1 MWLVAGA
8 GIVVGIVI
16 GGVVIAVEIGIG
28 IARVGVVGIG
38 KIAVEGRK

>member
-8 GIVVGIVI
+8 GIVVEIVI

-28 IARVGVVGIG
+28 IARVEVVGTG
-38 KIAVEGRK
+38 KIVVVGRK